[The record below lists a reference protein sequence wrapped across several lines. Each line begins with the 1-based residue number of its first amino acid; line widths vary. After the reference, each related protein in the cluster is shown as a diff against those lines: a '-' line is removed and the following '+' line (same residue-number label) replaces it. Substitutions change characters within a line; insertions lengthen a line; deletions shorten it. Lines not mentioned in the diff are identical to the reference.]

1 MNLAKLGNSFSE
13 VSKIKYT
20 EYKPQHLAFSCK
32 YKQSVKTINST
43 RISFFTFLL
52 LKDTSCE
59 INFSKYNKF
68 HHIISNHN
76 FACSQKIKV

>member
-32 YKQSVKTINST
+32 YKQSVKKLTAQG
-43 RISFFTFLL
+43 FPFLPSCS
-52 LKDTSCE
+52 LKTLRA
-59 INFSKYNKF
+59 K
-68 HHIISNHN
+68 
-76 FACSQKIKV
+76 